1 MARVA
6 FLGLG
11 RMGRGMAMRLLS
23 GGHDLAVFNRTP
35 EKAHDVVAAGARW
48 GRTPREAAGGAD
60 AVFAMVADD
69 VASAAVWEGRDGA
82 LAADLAPRAFVIEC
96 STLSH
101 DRVSALAS
109 AAASRSLRFLDSPV
123 TGLPEAAA
131 AGQLTLLVGADDDDL
146 RAAEPLL
153 QHVAAEWLHF
163 GPPGSGTAYKLM
175 INLMGAVQIAAV
187 AEGIALAEQ
196 AGLDLAQVV
205 RAIGSSQ
212 AASPQV
218 VRNSRR
224 MADGD
229 HATDI
234 VFSGRLR
241 HKDALYGVRLA
252 EKLGISAPLG
262 EAALRGLERLLA
274 AGLGEQ
280 NESSII
286 ELARR
291 GGR

>member
-187 AEGIALAEQ
+187 AE
-196 AGLDLAQVV
+196 VV